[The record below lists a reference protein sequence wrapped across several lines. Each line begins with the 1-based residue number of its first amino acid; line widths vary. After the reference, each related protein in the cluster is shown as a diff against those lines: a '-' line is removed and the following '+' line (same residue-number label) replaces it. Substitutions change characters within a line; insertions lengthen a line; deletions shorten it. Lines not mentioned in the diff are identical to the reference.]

1 MNKARLSMHTGGA
14 FLHPLGDQTP
24 IDCRYG
30 ETLRTEELPHR
41 YYATVKDAE
50 LVDYGRLV
58 NPRCVIVWNLAGHE
72 LLTMPD
78 EEAKARLAKQE
89 LLVGLVD
96 DFVGCEAI
104 KPNACQ
110 LLRPAE
116 IGTGLGGNAILW
128 LPAGARVVLA
138 PHHAGCTVPAR
149 ILVIPG
155 ER

>member
-1 MNKARLSMHTGGA
+1 MHHARLSMHTGGA

-50 LVDYGRLV
+50 LVDYGRLI

-78 EEAKARLAKQE
+78 ADEKAHLAKQE

-96 DFVGCEAI
+96 AEHPTIIPG
-104 KPNACQ
+104 ACQ
-110 LLRPAE
+110 RLRPAE
-116 IGTGLGGNAILW
+116 IGTGLGGNTILW
-128 LPAGARVVLA
+128 LEPGSRVILLPRTALV
-138 PHHAGCTVPAR
+138 TVPAR

>member
-30 ETLRTEELPHR
+30 ETIQTEELPHR
-41 YYATVKDAE
+41 YHARISDAE

-58 NPRCVIVWNLAGHE
+58 NPRAVIVWNLAGQD
-72 LLTMPD
+72 LLTVPD
-78 EEAKARLAKQE
+78 PEAAAELARQE
-89 LLVGLVD
+89 LLVGLVHHD
-96 DFVGCEAI
+96 RPTLPAGAW
-104 KPNACQ
+104 Q

-116 IGTGLGGNAILW
+116 IGTGLGGNTTLW
-128 LPAGARVVLA
+128 LAPEARVVLRC
-138 PHHAGCTVPAR
+138 HVDGVVVPVR

-155 ER
+155 G